1 MKRQISI
8 AVLGLGEAGSRFAND
23 LSKMGFFVTGWDP
36 NLRYNLNEG
45 VLFAKSNA
53 DAAKDADIILSA
65 NLSAVSVEIARE
77 VALVSNARQ
86 IYCEMNTS
94 SPNKKKAVFEVIR
107 STGVQFVDLAIMA
120 PVMPKGIKTPF
131 LASGPGAKV
140 LLDNL
145 KPFDLCLT
153 YLSDDVGDAST
164 RKLLRSIVYK
174 GVAAVIGEAVM
185 AGKAFGLETYIREQI
200 SSVIGGNEELINR
213 FLEGSYLHAERRIDE
228 MDAVTEMLSDKNII
242 PVLSAASKKSLQNL
256 SELKNSKR

>member
-8 AVLGLGEAGSRFAND
+8 AILGLGEAGSRFAND

-45 VLFAKSNA
+45 VFFAKSNA

-77 VALVSNARQ
+77 VAFVLNAKQ

-94 SPNKKKAVFEVIR
+94 SPNKKNAVFEAIK

-120 PVMPKGIKTPF
+120 PVTPKGIKTPF
-131 LASGPGAKV
+131 LASGPGAKM
-140 LLDNL
+140 LFNNL

-200 SSVIGGNEELINR
+200 ASVIGGNEELINR

-256 SELKNSKR
+256 SELKQSKR

>member
-256 SELKNSKR
+256 SELKKSKR